1 MATLARGGAAHD
13 LATVVSPSQDE
24 QAQSPPEDGLIER
37 ARQALVGRYGLLP
50 NEAFE
55 LLSALARSQQ
65 RSIEEFAESVV
76 RTGGRLDGEP
86 SSSSQESVIK
96 APPLSIARGAVAELV
111 IEAPSAAAAF
121 LLAGSLADYGARAVL
136 DDGIWRV
143 VVQRCSSSVGGVPGA
158 LSRVRMWMA
167 ECAFPRASV
176 TLDGE
181 TYLLEGSAHQVG
193 R

>member
-86 SSSSQESVIK
+86 SSTSQESVIK

-121 LLAGSLADYGARAVL
+121 LLAGSLADYGARAVF

-158 LSRVRMWMA
+158 LSRVRMGLA